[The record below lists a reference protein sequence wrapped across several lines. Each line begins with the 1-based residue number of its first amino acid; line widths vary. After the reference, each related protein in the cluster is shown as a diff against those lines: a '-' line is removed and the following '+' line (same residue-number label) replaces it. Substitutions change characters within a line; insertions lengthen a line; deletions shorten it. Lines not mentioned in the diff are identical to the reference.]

1 MKFRDAR
8 KTYLYVSLTAFV
20 IILLATIGFL
30 KPIFSVL
37 ENSISKVSAPMYS
50 LYINIKEL
58 PLWNEKKIL
67 TEEVSRLANETRE
80 LQSLKARLSVLEREN
95 QAIRDAL
102 LWAQDKDREYIISK
116 IIGRPLHAPRTFL
129 ILNQGRVHGVSVGLP
144 VVINNDILVGTIVET
159 RDFTSYVRLMTD
171 NESLV
176 SAKLLGGQEPVG
188 AVKGELGLSLR
199 LTLIPQHLN
208 PDMNEIVV
216 TSGLDEFIPPE
227 LIIGAIDDNITDTDD
242 FFKEVSLKTVYDT
255 NQLNIVSII
264 KGTL

>member
-1 MKFRDAR
+1 
-8 KTYLYVSLTAFV
+8 
-20 IILLATIGFL
+20 
-30 KPIFSVL
+30 
-37 ENSISKVSAPMYS
+37 
-50 LYINIKEL
+50 
-58 PLWNEKKIL
+58 
-67 TEEVSRLANETRE
+67 
-80 LQSLKARLSVLEREN
+80 
-95 QAIRDAL
+95 
-102 LWAQDKDREYIISK
+102 
-116 IIGRPLHAPRTFL
+116 
-129 ILNQGRVHGVSVGLP
+129 VHGVSVGLP